1 MPKLTSFFLSSSLT
15 ITIIYKTG
23 SYLTSK
29 ITTILCRH
37 PSRPSKNYEYIHNS
51 KFLSHQNSTRQS
63 IVYLY
68 ISIHPSESSIAVLH
82 VETIQQQQ
90 TVIVISRDDQV
101 FTTRSCFL
109 CFTYIRQYQ
118 PSKYST
124 YFYYYYYW
132 YYTKTYQH
140 TSTTARPKMTFQ
152 HETNISF
159 RYANSENKII
169 LL

>member
-1 MPKLTSFFLSSSLT
+1 MRNAQIDKLFLSSSLT
-15 ITIIYKTG
+15 IIIIYKTG
-23 SYLTSK
+23 NYLTSK
-29 ITTILCRH
+29 IPTILCRH
-37 PSRPSKNYEYIHNS
+37 PSRPSKNCEYIHNS

-109 CFTYIRQYQ
+109 CFTYIRYQYLV
-118 PSKYST
+118 
-124 YFYYYYYW
+124 
-132 YYTKTYQH
+132 
-140 TSTTARPKMTFQ
+140 
-152 HETNISF
+152 NI
-159 RYANSENKII
+159 YI
-169 LL
+169 LLLLLLLVLHKNLPAHQHNCQTENDFPT